1 MYACEVFED
10 REMQA
15 WENKAEADKTW
26 ANAKAYFVPLWK
38 MKSRHATAKEARRGG
53 FVSGNNLHEGANS
66 VNERSTTSTA
76 SYHTAGNGGP
86 PSNIMTKE
94 ETTSMVEYCNSL
106 EGSLVEF
113 KETAMN
119 LQKTNTTLIEK
130 MDASNKEWM
139 QKMTDQQ
146 EKFMEM
152 MLNNKPGGGDKRPR
166 GGIKVRTGTTC
177 KNCNKKGIH
186 KDEDCFELESNAG
199 RRPRNWKSVFPA

>member
-1 MYACEVFED
+1 MGQRQGVLCTPV
-10 REMQA
+10 
-15 WENKAEADKTW
+15 ENEKPTCHSKRSTLRRIR
-26 ANAKAYFVPLWK
+26 KRQQPP
-38 MKSRHATAKEARRGG
+38 RRGQQCQRTVHNINCLLPHG
-53 FVSGNNLHEGANS
+53 RNWWTTKQHHDQRRNILHGRILQQLGRFTGRIKRNS
-66 VNERSTTSTA
+66 NE
-76 SYHTAGNGGP
+76 P
-86 PSNIMTKE
+86 PT
-94 ETTSMVEYCNSL
+94 
-106 EGSLVEF
+106 
-113 KETAMN
+113 
-119 LQKTNTTLIEK
+119 TNTTLIEK

-199 RRPRNWKSVFPA
+199 QRPRNWKSVFPA